1 MATTLFQYFKRVFD
15 DYQVLVQV
23 NPNDYTGTELIIHPD
38 GKVEKTIL
46 EFDEEI
52 FEDLE
57 EDEFKTC
64 SPLEFQLHISKT

>member
-1 MATTLFQYFKRVFD
+1 MASILFQYFKRVFD

-23 NPNDYTGTELIIHPD
+23 NPNDYTGIELIIHPD
-38 GKVEKTIL
+38 GKVEKTIM

-57 EDEFKTC
+57 VDEFKSC
-64 SPLEFQLHISKT
+64 SPLEFQLQLSKS